1 VELDLTLKNYLL
13 LKNEYPMVI
22 PFVKFNAAKDVYELR
37 IEVNSMEP
45 VRRFVRGWVIK

>member
-1 VELDLTLKNYLL
+1 
-13 LKNEYPMVI
+13 VI

-45 VRRFVRGWVIK
+45 VRRFVRGIKK